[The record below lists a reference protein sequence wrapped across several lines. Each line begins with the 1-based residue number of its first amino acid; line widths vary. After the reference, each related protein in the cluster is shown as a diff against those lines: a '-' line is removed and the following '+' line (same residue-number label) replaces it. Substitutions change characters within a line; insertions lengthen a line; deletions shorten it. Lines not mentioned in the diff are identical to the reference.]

1 LVDARADRLKRARV
15 WLNNDVECVNAFC
28 TAANLPQLTSEADV
42 VVVPLAL
49 RGRRT
54 EFYCHPPARHVLI
67 HDWLWRRRGQGV
79 VVSWLLLK
87 RLNLV
92 TR

>member
-1 LVDARADRLKRARV
+1 MS
-15 WLNNDVECVNAFC
+15 AFC
-28 TAANLPQLTSEADV
+28 TAANLSQLTSAPDL

-49 RGRRT
+49 RGPKI
-54 EFYCHPPARHVLI
+54 EFYRNPPARHMLV
-67 HDWLWRRRGQGV
+67 HDWLWRARGQSV

-92 TR
+92 VSPHTLADGRGSKA